1 MGQDVGPYYAVI
13 EALLSL
19 DPSENRK
26 SFLARAQK
34 LWKEYEH
41 NDVAHQE
48 LLAKASSIGR
58 QQDAVRIRP
67 FVCTSESVKRVPA
80 TDAGTVRMCDD
91 TSGPSGCSGVPY
103 LLSAKHVPLCHNI
116 SGLAGPV
123 FAGQPIGRVTS
134 LETFL
139 PSVHLSCRLS
149 AVHEVAS
156 LA

>member
-1 MGQDVGPYYAVI
+1 MGQDAGPYYAVI
-13 EALLSL
+13 EALWSL

-58 QQDAVRIRP
+58 QQDVVRIRP

-80 TDAGTVRMCDD
+80 TDTVAMCDD

-103 LLSAKHVPLCHNI
+103 LLSAKQAQEDQWTHADKGQTKKDTDITVPLLNYC
-116 SGLAGPV
+116 S
-123 FAGQPIGRVTS
+123 
-134 LETFL
+134 
-139 PSVHLSCRLS
+139 
-149 AVHEVAS
+149 
-156 LA
+156 